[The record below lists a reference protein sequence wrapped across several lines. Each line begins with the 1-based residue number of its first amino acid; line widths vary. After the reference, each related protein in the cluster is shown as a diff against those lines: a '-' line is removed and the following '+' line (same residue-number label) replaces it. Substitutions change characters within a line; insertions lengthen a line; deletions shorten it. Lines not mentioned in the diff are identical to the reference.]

1 MGWIPYVAMAV
12 GQGINYLKQRGADRQ
27 AERERRA
34 DIHAYQNDPKVLM
47 KNALVN
53 ELFAKHPEWAE
64 KYPGVQ
70 FALLHPPAPK
80 AAKPTADLLGNVGNL
95 AVNAGEYYARQHPKG
110 SGVSMPS
117 SKTMNGIIS
126 DSIYDG
132 SGSPADNPC
141 PPGQIDFGPP
151 IGCH

>member
-12 GQGINYLKQRGADRQ
+12 GQGINYMKQRGADKR
-27 AERERRA
+27 ASREHRA

-70 FALLHPPAPK
+70 FALLHPSAPK
-80 AAKPTADLLGNVGNL
+80 GPKPTADLLGN
-95 AVNAGEYYARQHPKG
+95 AGGFLKDAASYYVTKKNDPGAAGVPRASATQPETQCPGG
-110 SGVSMPS
+110 SVYIEG
-117 SKTMNGIIS
+117 
-126 DSIYDG
+126 Y
-132 SGSPADNPC
+132 
-141 PPGQIDFGPP
+141 
-151 IGCH
+151 GCL